1 MSEGATIQLEIQ
13 RRTAAS
19 VISDLQEEVALWKSR
34 AARAE
39 QLIKENETLR
49 AKCAALE
56 QKVAALEQQVKEQQ
70 EEIARLQ
77 REGKRS
83 AGPFARRKRKDTR
96 KKPGRK
102 KGEGRFKG
110 LVEPPA
116 SPDTTHVDVPT
127 PDMCD
132 CGGSLEFLRY
142 EEASNTDPPQQVP
155 PRVTKFRVPVCR
167 CRRCGATVRG
177 KHPDLAPEQH
187 GATAHRYGDRMMA
200 LGHILHYGMGVPQR
214 KIPDIM
220 EIFLGVRPTQSTFNQ
235 DATRRSEEDLKPEYK
250 ALRDSM
256 KKQPVGHTDATGWRV
271 DGEAAQMAV
280 YANSES
286 TVYDIQKHY
295 RNDEIRQVF
304 PGDYKGTLV
313 GDGAKAFDA
322 DALSNV
328 KQQKCLFHGL
338 KLIDE
343 ALEKQEGKEREFG
356 ERLKGMLQEGLA
368 LWHSYHDGKKRGY
381 RDKVA
386 ELDQQITEHL
396 QERTLRNADNQRLLK
411 FFGGH
416 HRKGSVIRFLHQPKV
431 SPTNNLGELEL
442 RYVIGAR
449 KVSQC
454 SKNERGAN
462 ARKVMS
468 SLLRTEKR
476 KLEKE
481 RRQSKK
487 PYADQQSFQAE
498 QRKELASKADPP
510 LVPSSLPRSWLDRV
524 TDLLREARLRWQ
536 QAQAAVKRWW
546 MASPVASP

>member
-1 MSEGATIQLEIQ
+1 MSEGATIQWEVQ
-13 RRTAAS
+13 RRTATS

-39 QLIKENETLR
+39 QLLKENEKLR

-56 QKVAALEQQVKEQQ
+56 QKVAALEQKVKEQQ

-83 AGPFARRKRKDTR
+83 AGPFARRKRKDVR
-96 KKPGRK
+96 NKPGRK

-110 LVEPPA
+110 LVEAPA
-116 SPDTTHVDVPT
+116 SPDTTQVDVPT
-127 PDMCD
+127 PDKCD

-142 EEASNTDPPQQVP
+142 EEASNTDPPQEVH

-177 KHPDLAPEQH
+177 THPDLAPEQQ

-235 DATRRSEEDLKPEYK
+235 DATRRSEEDLKPDYK

-256 KKQPVGHTDATGWRV
+256 KKHPVGHTDATGWRV

-280 YANSES
+280 YANSEA
-286 TVYDIQKHY
+286 TVYEIQKHY

-313 GDGAKAFDA
+313 TDGAKAFDA

-328 KQQKCLFHGL
+328 KQQKCIFHGL
-338 KLIDE
+338 KLIGE
-343 ALEKQEGKEREFG
+343 ALEKQKGQEREFG

-381 RDKVA
+381 REKAA

-396 QERTLRNADNQRLLK
+396 QERTRRNADNQRLLK

-416 HRKGSVIRFLHQPKV
+416 HRKGSLTRFLYQPKV
-431 SPTNNLGELEL
+431 PPTNNLGELEL

-462 ARKVMS
+462 ARKVLS

-476 KLEKE
+476 QLEKE
-481 RRQSKK
+481 RRLSQK

-510 LVPSSLPRSWLDRV
+510 LVPSTLPRSWLDRV

-536 QAQAAVKRWW
+536 EAQAAVKRWW